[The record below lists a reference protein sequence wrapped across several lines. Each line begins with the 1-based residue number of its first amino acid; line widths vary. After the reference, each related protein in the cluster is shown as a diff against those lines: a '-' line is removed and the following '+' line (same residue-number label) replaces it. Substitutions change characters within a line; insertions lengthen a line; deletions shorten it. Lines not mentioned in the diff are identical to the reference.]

1 MYYVSLLN
9 FIIIILHQ
17 NVNAVLVSVE
27 QGILRGEQRVTV
39 TRDALYNLFKG
50 IPYAAPPEGHLRF
63 QPPQPAAR
71 WKGIRNATQHGNIC
85 TQIDYRT
92 GEILPSSEDCLYLN
106 VYTPNVMPTSPLA
119 VMVYIHGGGFQS
131 GSGNDDYLG
140 PDFFMSLNV
149 VLVTL
154 NYRLDAPGFLSLGS
168 KEIPGNAGL
177 KDQVAA
183 LKWVQRNI
191 PQFGGNPN
199 KVTIF
204 GNTAGAICCLLHA
217 ISPMSKGL
225 FQRVI
230 AMSGVPLFDIGV
242 TFESARR
249 GFTLGKIMGYETK
262 NSTALFEFFQNVPA
276 YKLVDTRPHTII
288 AEIYMNNL
296 VKMFQFGPVVEQDF
310 GQERFLTEAAVTSI
324 VNRNTN
330 DVDIMIGYSNAEGLS
345 GISYYEEYLIDVY
358 NRYPELFNPRRF
370 LYYLSAVEY
379 LPFSDAIVDY
389 YFGEKP
395 VSISTME
402 EFVNYVTDTYK
413 YQSLRHMSD
422 VYFSFTK
429 RKYLYRF
436 NGVSERNVYSKDG
449 LKYGLKGAG
458 RNDIEM
464 YLFQANEFNLPVI
477 KNSKS
482 YKIIK
487 QITTLFANYAK
498 FGNPTPESSLGVRWD
513 QYNATTQSFLDI
525 GINLTAGTQPE
536 ASIVQFWRNLYIRA
550 RVPFYHVGNNSNDI

>member
-1 MYYVSLLN
+1 M
-9 FIIIILHQ
+9 
-17 NVNAVLVSVE
+17 
-27 QGILRGEQRVTV
+27 TV
-39 TRDALYNLFKG
+39 TNDALYNIFKG
-50 IPYAAPPEGHLRF
+50 IPYAAPPVGNLRF

-85 TQIDYRT
+85 TQVDYLTR
-92 GEILPSSEDCLYLN
+92 EFLRSSEDCLYLN
-106 VYTPNVMPTSPLA
+106 VYTPNVTPTSPLA
-119 VMVYIHGGGFQS
+119 VMVYIHGGGFES

-149 VLVTL
+149 VLVTM
-154 NYRLDAPGFLSLGS
+154 NYRLDAPGFLSLRS

-177 KDQVAA
+177 KDQAAA

-191 PQFGGNPN
+191 AQFGGNPN

-230 AMSGVPLFDIGV
+230 AMSGVPLFDIGNE
-242 TFESARR
+242 FESPRR

-276 YKLVDTRPHTII
+276 YKLIDTRPHTII
-288 AEIYMNNL
+288 SETYMNNL
-296 VKMFQFGPVVEQDF
+296 VKMYQFGPVVEQDF
-310 GQERFLTEAAVTSI
+310 GQERFLTEDPVEAIINGNV
-324 VNRNTN
+324 N

-345 GISYYEEYLIDVY
+345 GVSYFEEYLIDVY
-358 NRYPELFNPRRF
+358 NRFPELFNPRRF

-379 LPFSDAIVDY
+379 VPLSDAIVNY

-402 EFVNYVTDTYK
+402 EFVTYLSDTYK

-422 VYFSFTK
+422 VYFTFTK

-436 NGVSERNVYSKDG
+436 NGVSERNVYSKDA

-458 RNDIEM
+458 QRDIEM
-464 YLFQANEFNLPVI
+464 YLFQANEYNLPVVT
-477 KNSKS
+477 NSKS
-482 YKIIK
+482 FKIIK

-498 FGNPTPESSLGVRWD
+498 FGNPTPDSSLRVRWD
-513 QYNATTQSFLDI
+513 QYDATTQSFLDI
-525 GINLTAGTQPE
+525 GLNLTTGTQPE
-536 ASIVQFWRNLYIRA
+536 ASIVQFWRNLYIQA
-550 RVPFYHVGNNSNDI
+550 GVPFYHVGNNTNNI

>member
-1 MYYVSLLN
+1 MCM
-9 FIIIILHQ
+9 Q
-17 NVNAVLVSVE
+17 NVNAVLVHVE

-39 TRDALYNLFKG
+39 TRDALYNSFKG
-50 IPYAAPPEGHLRF
+50 IPYAAPPEGYLRF

-85 TQIDYRT
+85 TQIDFYT
-92 GEILPSSEDCLYLN
+92 GELVPSSEDCLYLN

-149 VLVTL
+149 VLVTM
-154 NYRLDAPGFLSLGS
+154 NYRLDALGFLSLGS
-168 KEIPGNAGL
+168 KEIPGNAGM

-191 PQFGGNPN
+191 AQFGGNPH

-204 GNTAGAICCLLHA
+204 GTTAGANSCLLHA

-225 FQRVI
+225 FHRVI
-230 AMSGVPLFDIGV
+230 AISGVPLIDFGV
-242 TFESARR
+242 EFESARR

-262 NSTALFEFFQNVPA
+262 NSTALFKFFKNVAA
-276 YKLVDTRPHTII
+276 YRLVDTRPYTII
-288 AEIYMNNL
+288 AEIYINNRA
-296 VKMFQFGPVVEQDF
+296 KMFQFGPVVEQDF
-310 GQERFLTEAAVTSI
+310 GQERFLIEDSVEATINGNV
-324 VNRNTN
+324 N
-330 DVDIMIGYSNAEGLS
+330 DVDIMIGYSNAEALS
-345 GISYYEEYLIDVY
+345 GVSYYEEYLIDVY
-358 NRYPELFNPRRF
+358 NRFPELFNPRRF
-370 LYYLSAVEY
+370 LYYISAVEY
-379 LPFSDAIVDY
+379 LPLSDAIVDY

-395 VSISTME
+395 VSISTMK
-402 EFVNYVTDTYK
+402 EFVTYLSDTFK
-413 YQSLRHMSD
+413 YQSLRQISD
-422 VYFSFTK
+422 VYYSFRK

-436 NGVSERNVYSKDG
+436 SGVTERNVYSRDG

-464 YLFQANEFNLPVI
+464 YLFQANKLNLPVI
-477 KNSKS
+477 TNSKS
-482 YKIIK
+482 YRIIK

-498 FGNPTPESSLGVRWD
+498 FG
-513 QYNATTQSFLDI
+513 
-525 GINLTAGTQPE
+525 
-536 ASIVQFWRNLYIRA
+536 
-550 RVPFYHVGNNSNDI
+550 